1 VQPRLLK
8 LVAVSVLIALL
19 TAVVA
24 GVGVAVAVA
33 LVAIGGPGLALV
45 GVPLAIGGFLAA
57 VYLSVRLSLAPCA
70 LVLEKIGVRES
81 MRRSGALVKGDWWR
95 VFGIT
100 LLTMVIAGFVTLL
113 IQIPFE
119 LLGGG
124 LTGDPLAARALILSA
139 IGGIVASTLI
149 QPFSAG
155 VRALL
160 YVDRRMRA
168 EGLDVALAAAATGRP

>member
-1 VQPRLLK
+1 
-8 LVAVSVLIALL
+8 
-19 TAVVA
+19 
-24 GVGVAVAVA
+24 
-33 LVAIGGPGLALV
+33 
-45 GVPLAIGGFLAA
+45 
-57 VYLSVRLSLAPCA
+57 VRLSLAPCA

-81 MRRSGALVKGDWWR
+81 LRRSWALVKGDWWR
-95 VFGIT
+95 VFGIS

-113 IQIPFE
+113 IQLPFE

-124 LTGDPLAARALILSA
+124 LNGDALAARALIFSA